1 MRIYNHLTHEKE
13 EFVPLVPGK
22 VMIYTCGPTVYD
34 YFHIGNA
41 RPFILFDQLRRY
53 FEYAGYEVK
62 YVQNFT
68 DIDDKM
74 INRANAEGITVAQLA
89 DRFIAEYFKDA
100 DALHI
105 RRADV
110 HPRATEQIGQII
122 ALIKRLID
130 NGYAYPVENGDVY
143 FDTQAFPGYG
153 KLSSQNLADL
163 EAGARIAPGEIKR
176 HPMDFALW
184 KAEKPGEP
192 SWKSP
197 WGMGRPGWHI
207 ECSAMCM
214 RYLGE
219 TIDIHCG
226 GQDLLFPHHENEVA
240 QSEGATG
247 KPLARYWMHNG
258 FININNEKMSK
269 SKGNFFTIRDI
280 AKECDLEAVRL
291 FMLSSHYRNPINFS
305 KELIEQST
313 AALNRLY
320 TARDNL
326 VHMQSNLPAGEAGEE
341 IQKIVAD
348 AKKRFVDAMEDDF
361 NTADAVGAI
370 FELVRAINVTVT
382 ENSTAGDAKA
392 ALDGLNEL
400 CGVMGL
406 VTRPAEIDDPEALKL
421 LEERAAARQSRDYA
435 KSDEIRD
442 KLASMGYVVEDT
454 KQGQK
459 LRRA

>member
-13 EFVPLVPGK
+13 EFVPIKPGK
-22 VMIYTCGPTVYD
+22 VSIYSCGPTVYD

-41 RPFILFDQLRRY
+41 RPFILFDELRRY
-53 FEYAGYEVK
+53 FEYRGYDVTF
-62 YVQNFT
+62 VQNFT

-74 INRANAEGITVAQLA
+74 IARANREGITVKELA
-89 DRFIAEYFKDA
+89 DRFIAEYFTDA
-100 DALHI
+100 EGLNIKKAS
-105 RRADV
+105 V
-110 HPRATEQIGQII
+110 HPRATEQIGPII
-122 ALIKRLID
+122 GIIKKLIN
-130 NGYAYPVENGDVY
+130 NGYAYVVDGDVY

-153 KLSSQNLADL
+153 KLSGQSLEDL
-163 EAGARIAPGEIKR
+163 EAGARITVGEQKK

-207 ECSAMCM
+207 ECSAMSM

-226 GQDLLFPHHENEVA
+226 GADLLFPHHENEVA

-247 KPLARYWMHNG
+247 KPFAHYWMHNG

-280 AKECDLEAVRL
+280 SRECGLEAVRL
-291 FMLSSHYRNPINFS
+291 FMLSVHYRKPINFS
-305 KELIEQST
+305 SELIAQSQ
-313 AALNRLY
+313 AALDRLY
-320 TARDNL
+320 AARDNYL
-326 VHMQSNLPAGEAGEE
+326 HLQSNLPKEAGSG
-341 IQKIVAD
+341 QTKKIVDD
-348 AKKRFVDAMEDDF
+348 ARARFIEAMDDDL
-361 NTADAVGAI
+361 NTADAIGII
-370 FELVRAINVTVT
+370 FDMVRQLN
-382 ENSTAGDAKA
+382 TALDEQATAEDAKA

-406 VTRPAEIDDPEALKL
+406 LTKQAEIDDPKALAL
-421 LEERAAARQSRDYA
+421 LEERRIARENRDYA

-442 KLASMGYVVEDT
+442 VLKDMGYIVEDT

>member
-13 EFVPLVPGK
+13 EFVPLEPGK
-22 VMIYTCGPTVYD
+22 VSIYTCGPTVYD

-62 YVQNFT
+62 FVQNFT

-74 INRANAEGITVAQLA
+74 IARANREGITVAELA

-100 DALHI
+100 EGLHI
-105 RRADV
+105 RKADV
-110 HPRATEQIGQII
+110 HPRATDQIGPII
-122 ALIKRLID
+122 GIIKRLID
-130 NGYAYPVENGDVY
+130 NGYAYAVDGDVY

-153 KLSSQNLADL
+153 KLSGQNLADL
-163 EAGARIAPGEIKR
+163 EAGARIVPGEIKR

-240 QSEGATG
+240 QSEGCTG

-269 SKGNFFTIRDI
+269 SKGNFFTIREI
-280 AKECDLEAVRL
+280 AQECDLEAVRL
-291 FMLSSHYRNPINFS
+291 FMLSAHYRNPINFS
-305 KELIEQST
+305 KELIEQSA
-313 AALNRLY
+313 AALERLY
-320 TARDNL
+320 TARDNFL
-326 VHMQSNLPAGEAGEE
+326 HLRDNLPQGQAGE
-341 IQKIVAD
+341 QVKKIVDD
-348 AKKRFVDAMEDDF
+348 ARARFVAAMEDDF

-370 FELVRAINVTVT
+370 FEMVRALNAAVSQDA
-382 ENSTAGDAKA
+382 NAGDAQA

-406 VTRPAEIDDPEALKL
+406 LSRPAEIDDPRALEL
-421 LEERAAARQSRDYA
+421 LAQRKAAREARDYA
-435 KSDEIRD
+435 KSDELRRQ
-442 KLASMGYVVEDT
+442 LAQMGYVVEDT

>member
-1 MRIYNHLTHEKE
+1 
-13 EFVPLVPGK
+13 
-22 VMIYTCGPTVYD
+22 
-34 YFHIGNA
+34 
-41 RPFILFDQLRRY
+41 
-53 FEYAGYEVK
+53 
-62 YVQNFT
+62 
-68 DIDDKM
+68 M

-153 KLSSQNLADL
+153 KLSGQNLADL

-370 FELVRAINVTVT
+370 FELVRAINVAVT

-421 LEERAAARQSRDYA
+421 LEERAAARQARDYA